1 MSPTTTLENPE
12 RTVRQTADTQPRMAA
27 RIAGLSYLA
36 LFVLALFANFFVRE
50 RLVDLD
56 DAAATF
62 QNIASSEMLF
72 RSGMVAFLAIFLLDV
87 VIAWALYVVFRGV
100 GEQVS
105 RLAAWFRLT
114 YTVML
119 GVALVFFFLVIQL
132 VTGSTDLGGVDQAQ
146 IDGQVMLFLDAFN
159 FAWLIGLAAFGIH
172 LILIAKLMLGS
183 RIAPRALGIIIAI
196 AGSAYV
202 FDTVAKGMIASYD
215 DYAAIFL
222 AIVAIPSI
230 IGELWFGVWLLM
242 RGWGSDDSFAT
253 PTETVPAGA

>member
-12 RTVRQTADTQPRMAA
+12 RMVRPIADTQPRMAA

-62 QNIASSEMLF
+62 ENIASSELLF
-72 RSGMVAFLAIFLLDV
+72 RSGLIAFLAIFLLDV
-87 VIAWALYVVFRGV
+87 VIAWALYVVFRSV

-119 GVALVFFFLVIQL
+119 GVALVFFFLVIQV
-132 VTGSTDLGGVDQAQ
+132 VTGSAHLGGFDQAQ
-146 IDGQVMLFLDAFN
+146 IDGQVMLMLDAFN

-172 LILIAKLMLGS
+172 LILIARLMLGS

-196 AGSAYV
+196 AGAAYII
-202 FDTVAKGMIASYD
+202 DTVAKGMIASYD

-242 RGWGSDDSFAT
+242 RGWGSDDAFAT
-253 PTETVPAGA
+253 PVETASAAA

>member
-1 MSPTTTLENPE
+1 MTSPTTLEHPK
-12 RTVRQTADTQPRMAA
+12 RTVQPTVDTQPRTAA
-27 RIAGLSYLA
+27 RIAGLSYVA

-62 QNIASSEMLF
+62 ENIASSELLF

-87 VIAWALYVVFRGV
+87 VIAWALYIVFRGV

-132 VTGSTDLGGVDQAQ
+132 VTGSAHLGGFDQAQ
-146 IDGQVMLFLDAFN
+146 LDGQVMLMLDAFN

-172 LILIAKLMLGS
+172 LILIAKLILGS
-183 RIAPRALGIIIAI
+183 RIAPRTLGVIIGI
-196 AGSAYV
+196 AGAAYV

-222 AIVAIPSI
+222 AVVAIPSI
-230 IGELWFGVWLLM
+230 IGELWFGVWLLVQ
-242 RGWGSDDSFAT
+242 GWSRPAAPTVSIDS
-253 PTETVPAGA
+253 VPLDA

>member
-87 VIAWALYVVFRGV
+87 VIAWALYVLFRGV
-100 GEQVS
+100 G
-105 RLAAWFRLT
+105 
-114 YTVML
+114 
-119 GVALVFFFLVIQL
+119 
-132 VTGSTDLGGVDQAQ
+132 
-146 IDGQVMLFLDAFN
+146 
-159 FAWLIGLAAFGIH
+159 
-172 LILIAKLMLGS
+172 
-183 RIAPRALGIIIAI
+183 
-196 AGSAYV
+196 
-202 FDTVAKGMIASYD
+202 
-215 DYAAIFL
+215 
-222 AIVAIPSI
+222 
-230 IGELWFGVWLLM
+230 
-242 RGWGSDDSFAT
+242 
-253 PTETVPAGA
+253 

>member
-1 MSPTTTLENPE
+1 MSPTTTLENSE
-12 RTVRQTADTQPRMAA
+12 RRVRPTADTQPRMAA
-27 RIAGLSYLA
+27 RIAGVSYVA

-50 RLVDLD
+50 RLVDID

-146 IDGQVMLFLDAFN
+146 LDGQVMLMLDAFN

-172 LILIAKLMLGS
+172 LILIAKLVLGS
-183 RIAPRALGIIIAI
+183 RIAPRVLGIIIGV
-196 AGSAYV
+196 AGTAYV
-202 FDTVAKGMIASYD
+202 FDTVARTMIASYD

-242 RGWGSDDSFAT
+242 RGWGSDDAFAT
-253 PTETVPAGA
+253 PTDSAPAGA

>member
-1 MSPTTTLENPE
+1 MTSTPTLENSQ
-12 RTVRQTADTQPRMAA
+12 RMVRPTADTQPRTAA

-62 QNIASSEMLF
+62 QNIASSEVLF

-87 VIAWALYVVFRGV
+87 VIAWALYIVFRGV

-119 GVALVFFFLVIQL
+119 GVALVFFFLAIQV
-132 VTGSTDLGGVDQAQ
+132 VTGSAHLGGFDQAQ
-146 IDGQVMLFLDAFN
+146 LDGQVMLMLDAFN

-172 LILIAKLMLGS
+172 LILIAKLILGS
-183 RIAPRALGIIIAI
+183 RIAPRALGIIIGI
-196 AGSAYV
+196 AGAAYI
-202 FDTVAKGMIASYD
+202 FDTVARSMIASYD

-242 RGWGSDDSFAT
+242 RGWSRPAPSTVSVDS
-253 PTETVPAGA
+253 VPLDA